1 MNISYSVKHLTNLL
15 NNLQQTHI
23 DSKQLQELLISS
35 TNDKRSKI
43 VAAAI
48 QEHVERVETYRQILK
63 QAYPSVSKNIV
74 FNEILP
80 VVSFNRMF
88 GHTSGIIKWA
98 VNNPDTRKGIIV
110 PSIFHKNELNMQLRE
125 AGAQN
130 FKIATNCDA
139 FRGVSLD
146 AIIVHDADFFDNT
159 QKNQILTHC
168 RALDIIPIAVGC
180 GGWNYKE

>member
-1 MNISYSVKHLTNLL
+1 MNVSYSVKQLTKAL

-23 DSKQLQELLISS
+23 DSKQLQELLTSS
-35 TNDKRSKI
+35 TDDKRSKI

-48 QEHVERVETYRQILK
+48 EEHVERVETYRQILK
-63 QAYPSVSKNIV
+63 QAYPYVSKNTL

-80 VVSFNRMF
+80 VVSFNRRF
-88 GHTSGIIKWA
+88 GHTSGIVKWA
-98 VNNPDTRKGIIV
+98 IHNPNIKKGIIV
-110 PSIFHKNELNMQLRE
+110 PSAYQKEELNIQLRE

-146 AIIVHDADFFDNT
+146 AIIVHDTDFFDNT

-168 RALDIIPIAVGC
+168 HVLDIIPIAVGC

>member
-1 MNISYSVKHLTNLL
+1 MNVSYSVKHLTNLL

-23 DSKQLQELLISS
+23 DSKQLQELIVSS
-35 TNDKRSKI
+35 TDDKRSKV
-43 VAAAI
+43 VASAI
-48 QEHVERVETYRQILK
+48 EEHIERTETYRQILK
-63 QAYPSVSKNIV
+63 QLYSSLSNTVI

-80 VVSFNRMF
+80 VVSFNRRF

-98 VNNPDTRKGIIV
+98 VNNPNIKKGIIV
-110 PSIFHKNELNMQLRE
+110 SSVFYKNELNIQLRE

-139 FRGVSLD
+139 FRGVRLD
-146 AIIVHDADFFDNT
+146 AIIVHDTDFFDNT

-168 RALDIIPIAVGC
+168 HVLDIIPIAVGC

>member
-1 MNISYSVKHLTNLL
+1 MTTSYSIKHLTNLL

-23 DSKQLQELLISS
+23 DSKQLQELIVSS
-35 TNDKRSKI
+35 TDDKRAKV
-43 VAAAI
+43 VASAI
-48 QEHVERVETYRQILK
+48 EEHIERTETYRQILK
-63 QAYPSVSKNIV
+63 QLYSSLSNTVI

-80 VVSFNRMF
+80 VVSFNRRF

-98 VNNPDTRKGIIV
+98 VNNPNIKKGIIV
-110 PSIFHKNELNMQLRE
+110 SSVFYKNELNIQLRE

-130 FKIATNCDA
+130 FKIATNCDV

-146 AIIVHDADFFDNT
+146 AIIVHDTDFFDNT

-168 RALDIIPIAVGC
+168 RALDILPIAVGC

>member
-1 MNISYSVKHLTNLL
+1 MNVSYSVKQLTKAL

-23 DSKQLQELLISS
+23 DSKQLQELIVSS
-35 TNDKRSKI
+35 TDDKRAKI
-43 VAAAI
+43 VAEAI
-48 QEHVERVETYRQILK
+48 EQHIERIEVYKQIIK
-63 QAYPSVSKNIV
+63 QSYPCISDTVI

-98 VNNPDTRKGIIV
+98 VNNPNIKKGIIV
-110 PSIFHKNELNMQLRE
+110 SSVFYKNELNIQLRE

-130 FKIATNCDA
+130 FKIATNCDV

-146 AIIVHDADFFDNT
+146 AIIVHDTDFFDNT

-168 RALDIIPIAVGC
+168 RALDILPIAVGC

>member
-1 MNISYSVKHLTNLL
+1 MNVSYSVKQLTKAL

-23 DSKQLQELLISS
+23 DSKQLQELLTSS
-35 TNDKRSKI
+35 TDDKRSKI

-48 QEHVERVETYRQILK
+48 QEHVERTETYRQTLK
-63 QAYPSVSKNIV
+63 QLYSSLSNSVI

-80 VVSFNRMF
+80 VVSFNRRF
-88 GHTSGIIKWA
+88 GHTSGIVKWA
-98 VNNPDTRKGIIV
+98 IHNPNIKKGILV
-110 PSIFHKNELNMQLRE
+110 PFAYQKEELNIQLRE

-146 AIIVHDADFFDNT
+146 AIIVHDTNSYDNIT
-159 QKNQILTHC
+159 KDKVLQYCSISNIV
-168 RALDIIPIAVGC
+168 PIAVAC

>member
-1 MNISYSVKHLTNLL
+1 MNVSYSVKHLTNLL

-23 DSKQLQELLISS
+23 DSKQLQELIVSS
-35 TNDKRSKI
+35 TDDKRSKV
-43 VAAAI
+43 VASAI
-48 QEHVERVETYRQILK
+48 EEHIERTETYRQILK
-63 QAYPSVSKNIV
+63 QLYSSLSNTVI

-80 VVSFNRMF
+80 VVSFNRRF

-98 VNNPDTRKGIIV
+98 VNNPNIKKGIIV
-110 PSIFHKNELNMQLRE
+110 SSVFYKNELNIQLRE

-146 AIIVHDADFFDNT
+146 AIIVHDTDFFDNT